1 MAQLQSIFD
10 RKTLVDPFDDDDDN
24 SSIQVVDDLSI
35 SNIKTLFNPFDD
47 PFDDDDDNSSIQVV
61 DDLSISN
68 IKTLFNPFDDPFDDD
83 DDNSSIQVVDDLSIS
98 DIKTLVN
105 PFDDPFDD
113 DDDNSSIQVV
123 DDLSIIDFYFS
134 AVISNENEDQMF
146 PISDSKYAEEL
157 QFQEALMS
165 SVIASKSS
173 VPPLMMIEE
182 KAKAEEVGE
191 SSHCFCEICV
201 EKKEADEKKLL

>member
-1 MAQLQSIFD
+1 MAQLQSISD
-10 RKTLVDPFDDDDDN
+10 LKTLV
-24 SSIQVVDDLSI
+24 
-35 SNIKTLFNPFDD
+35 D

-105 PFDDPFDD
+105 PFDDY
-113 DDDNSSIQVV
+113 DDNSSIQVL

-134 AVISNENEDQMF
+134 AVVSNENEDQMF

-201 EKKEADEKKLL
+201 EKKESHEKNLL

>member
-1 MAQLQSIFD
+1 MPSIHTHAECLKIPQRKVHKHWVCKIAQLQSISD
-10 RKTLVDPFDDDDDN
+10 RKTLV
-24 SSIQVVDDLSI
+24 
-35 SNIKTLFNPFDD
+35 D

-105 PFDDPFDD
+105 PFDD

-191 SSHCFCEICV
+191 LSHCFCEICV
-201 EKKEADEKKLL
+201 ERKEVDEKKLF